1 LASSRRASTQISTNQ
16 HLGKNAKLRRNIG
29 RSIYLPGGS
38 TKNRNFVSTL
48 TLPPKWLGLNAFL
61 FATRLNSC
69 HLSSAFMQPEAASIS
84 VPLKRGLFS
93 LLRSAIAG
101 EQKDYTT
108 GSLNMAL
115 FMLAVPMVLEMA
127 MESLFAVVD
136 AFYVS
141 RVGTEA
147 LTVVALTEA
156 VMMLVYSIAIGLS
169 MSATAFVARRT
180 GERNLKGAAE
190 AAVQAIYLAV
200 IVSLPLSLAGI
211 SFAPQILELMG
222 ATQSVIAQGTNYM
235 RVMLGGNIVIM
246 LLFLNNAVFR
256 GAGDASIAMRVLWL
270 ANILNMTLGPLFI
283 FGPGPFPELGV
294 TGAAV
299 ATTTGRG
306 IGVLYQLWM
315 YSNRRSLIRI
325 HRDNFGFRAPVV
337 LEMFKISL
345 GGVSQFLISSAS
357 WIFVVRILATFGSAA
372 VAGYTIAFRVIV
384 FTLLPAWG
392 VANAAATLV
401 GQNLGAKQ
409 PDRAEKS
416 VWTAGFYNMLFL
428 GMVSVV
434 FFVFARQ
441 IVGVFSKEPEVLRTG
456 VQGLRIICLGY
467 VFYAY
472 GMVIGQAFNG
482 AGDTRTPTIL
492 NVVAFWL
499 IQIPLAYFLA
509 KTSAAGPKGVFA
521 AVAISFS
528 ILAVISIWIFRK
540 GRWKTVR
547 V

>member
-1 LASSRRASTQISTNQ
+1 
-16 HLGKNAKLRRNIG
+16 
-29 RSIYLPGGS
+29 
-38 TKNRNFVSTL
+38 V
-48 TLPPKWLGLNAFL
+48 W
-61 FATRLNSC
+61 
-69 HLSSAFMQPEAASIS
+69 
-84 VPLKRGLFS
+84 S
-93 LLRSAIAG
+93 LLKAAVAG
-101 EQKDYTT
+101 EQKDYTS

-115 FMLAVPMVLEMA
+115 FMLAVPMVLEMV

-141 RVGTEA
+141 RVGIDA
-147 LTVVALTEA
+147 LTTVALTEA

-180 GERNLKGAAE
+180 GEKNLKEAA
-190 AAVQAIYLAV
+190 ASAVQAIYLAV
-200 IVSLPLSLAGI
+200 IISVPLSLAGI
-211 SFAPQILELMG
+211 FFAPDILRLMG
-222 ATQSVIAQGTNYM
+222 ATPSVIAEGTNYT
-235 RVMLGGNIVIM
+235 RIMLGGNIVIM

-270 ANILNMTLGPLFI
+270 ANILNMALGPLFI

-306 IGVLYQLWM
+306 IGVLYQMWM

-325 HRDNFGFRAPVV
+325 HRENLAFRPAVV
-337 LEMFKISL
+337 FEMFKISL

-384 FTLLPAWG
+384 FTILPAWG

-416 VWTAGFYNMLFL
+416 VWIACFYNMLFL
-428 GMVSVV
+428 GIVSVV
-434 FFVFARQ
+434 FFFFAEE
-441 IVGVFSKEPEVLRTG
+441 IIGIFSREPEVLRTG
-456 VQGLRIICLGY
+456 VQCLRIICLGY
-467 VFYAY
+467 LFYGY

-482 AGDTRTPTIL
+482 AGDTRTPTLINL
-492 NVVAFWL
+492 VSFWM

-509 KTSAAGPKGVFA
+509 KSSALGPTGVFA

-528 ILAVISIWIFRK
+528 LLAVISVGVFRRGK
-540 GRWKTVR
+540 WKAVR
-547 V
+547 I

>member
-1 LASSRRASTQISTNQ
+1 MASSSLRNVPGLAIGERAYFMETQ
-16 HLGKNAKLRRNIG
+16 A
-29 RSIYLPGGS
+29 LP
-38 TKNRNFVSTL
+38 TETER
-48 TLPPKWLGLNAFL
+48 
-61 FATRLNSC
+61 
-69 HLSSAFMQPEAASIS
+69 
-84 VPLKRGLFS
+84 RGLLS
-93 LLRSAIAG
+93 LLKAAVTG

-180 GERNLKGAAE
+180 GEKNLKGAAE

-200 IVSLPLSLAGI
+200 LVSLPLSLAGI
-211 SFAPQILELMG
+211 FFAPEILGLMG

-235 RVMLGGNIVIM
+235 RIMLGGNIVIM

-270 ANILNMTLGPLFI
+270 ANILNMALGPLFI

-306 IGVLYQLWM
+306 IGVLYQMWM
-315 YSNRRSLIRI
+315 YSNQRSLIRI
-325 HRDNFGFRAPVV
+325 HRDNFGFQRRMV

-409 PDRAEKS
+409 PERAEKS
-416 VWTAGFYNMLFL
+416 VWIAGFYNMLFL
-428 GMVSVV
+428 GVVSVI
-434 FFVFARQ
+434 FYVFAHE
-441 IVGVFSKEPEVLRTG
+441 IVGIFSKEPEVLRTG

-492 NVVAFWL
+492 NLVAFWL
-499 IQIPLAYFLA
+499 VQIPMAYLLA
-509 KTSAAGPKGVFA
+509 KTSNAGPFGVFA
-521 AVAISFS
+521 AVAFSFS
-528 ILAVISIWIFRK
+528 LLAVISIRIFK
-540 GRWKTVR
+540 MGKWKTVR

>member
-1 LASSRRASTQISTNQ
+1 MVRR
-16 HLGKNAKLRRNIG
+16 G
-29 RSIYLPGGS
+29 
-38 TKNRNFVSTL
+38 F
-48 TLPPKWLGLNAFL
+48 WGLL
-61 FATRLNSC
+61 K
-69 HLSSAFMQPEAASIS
+69 AA
-84 VPLKRGLFS
+84 V
-93 LLRSAIAG
+93 AG
-101 EQKDYTT
+101 EQKEFTS

-141 RVGTEA
+141 RVGIDA
-147 LTVVALTEA
+147 LTTVALTEA

-180 GERNLKGAAE
+180 GEKNLKEAATS
-190 AAVQAIYLAV
+190 AVQAIYLAV
-200 IVSLPLSLAGI
+200 IISVPLSLAGI
-211 SFAPQILELMG
+211 FFAPDILRLMG
-222 ATQSVIAQGTNYM
+222 ATPSVIAEGTNYT
-235 RVMLGGNIVIM
+235 RIMLGGNIVIM

-270 ANILNMTLGPLFI
+270 ANILNIALGPLFI

-306 IGVLYQLWM
+306 IGVLYQMWM

-325 HRDNFGFRAPVV
+325 HRENLAFLPAVI

-384 FTLLPAWG
+384 FTILPAWG

-409 PDRAEKS
+409 PERAEKS
-416 VWTAGFYNMLFL
+416 VWIACFYNMLFL
-428 GMVSVV
+428 GIVSVA
-434 FFVFARQ
+434 FYIFAEE
-441 IVGVFSKEPEVLRTG
+441 IIGIFSQEPEVLRTG

-467 VFYAY
+467 LFYGY

-492 NVVAFWL
+492 NLVCFWL
-499 IQIPLAYFLA
+499 IQIPLAYLLA
-509 KTSAAGPKGVFA
+509 KSFAWGPTGVFA
-521 AVAISFS
+521 SIAISFS
-528 ILAVISIWIFRK
+528 LLAVIGVWAFRR
-540 GRWKTVR
+540 GTWKTVR